1 MQPLGIKVMVL
12 WSISE
17 IPITLSFSLQWLFFS
32 SLFLQ
37 YFYVIISFNFPTSC
51 QVYLDTN
58 TFLQE
63 EDPSFLWG
71 TNFIRLEQISSYFSK
86 SHMTSAQPVMETF
99 PPVCIIHTKAHDPGQ
114 VNQSSLKLCIFF
126 FLFLHLLLIWKD
138 ISQGVYCP
146 PCRTRF
152 VSHMTSV
159 LTIQLCNCSRRVVID
174 KM

>member
-1 MQPLGIKVMVL
+1 MISILINEIKRENRRPLSTKKGNCMQPLGIKVMVL

-126 FLFLHLLLIWKD
+126 FSSYI
-138 ISQGVYCP
+138 C
-146 PCRTRF
+146 C
-152 VSHMTSV
+152 
-159 LTIQLCNCSRRVVID
+159 
-174 KM
+174 